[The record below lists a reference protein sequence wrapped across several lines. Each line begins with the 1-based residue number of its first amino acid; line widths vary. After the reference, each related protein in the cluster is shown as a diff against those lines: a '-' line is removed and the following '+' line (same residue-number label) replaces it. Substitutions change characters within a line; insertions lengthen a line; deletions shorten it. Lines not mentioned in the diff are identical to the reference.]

1 MSQRDTSQRDTN
13 PHDTSR
19 HDTSRD
25 ATTRPGAPAT
35 DSGAEGL
42 VWAVRDTLAMAG
54 RNIARL
60 TRQPEQLVFNLVSPI
75 MFVLLFRYVFGG
87 AISGLQGL
95 NYVNYL
101 IPGIAVQTVLFSAGV
116 TGFALADDLQKGFIY
131 RLRSLPMAR
140 SAVFGGRVAAD
151 TLNNTVG
158 LIVLIITGV
167 AVGFRPQNVGGLVLA
182 VVLLLLFALAVSL
195 GYALIGMSVRSAEAV
210 NAATFPIIFPLTFA
224 SSAFVPV
231 QTMPSWL
238 QGFATHQPVSV
249 VINAARSLIL
259 GDSATEQQRAVL
271 LGGGETLSLVLQ
283 ALAWTIGIGLL
294 FGYLCTRKYR
304 NLT

>member
-1 MSQRDTSQRDTN
+1 MTQ
-13 PHDTSR
+13 
-19 HDTSRD
+19 
-25 ATTRPGAPAT
+25 ATISSPRPLGPPSAGPAGERLT
-35 DSGAEGL
+35 
-42 VWAVRDTLAMAG
+42 WAVRDTSAMAG
-54 RNIARL
+54 RNLRRL
-60 TRQPEQLVFNLVSPI
+60 MRQPEMVMFNLVSPI

-87 AISGLQGL
+87 AIGGLQGL

-116 TGFALADDLQKGFIY
+116 TGFALADDLQKGFVN

-151 TLNNTVG
+151 TLNNAFG
-158 LIVLIITGV
+158 LIILLATGF
-167 AVGFRPQNVGGLVLA
+167 AVGFRPANVLGLTLA
-182 VVLLLLFALAVSL
+182 ALLLLVFALAVSL
-195 GYALIGMSVRSAEAV
+195 GYALVGLMVRTPEAV

-238 QGFATHQPVSV
+238 RGFATHQPVSV

-259 GDSATEQQRAVL
+259 GDSTTPAQRSLL
-271 LGGGETLSLVLQ
+271 LGDTGTSALVLQ
-283 ALAWTIGIGLL
+283 SLAWTIGIGLV
-294 FGYLCTRKYR
+294 FGLLCTRKYR
-304 NLT
+304 NLTR

>member
-1 MSQRDTSQRDTN
+1 MTATSADRG
-13 PHDTSR
+13 PV
-19 HDTSRD
+19 
-25 ATTRPGAPAT
+25 AVGAPA
-35 DSGAEGL
+35 DGGGL
-42 VWAVRDTLAMAG
+42 AWALRDTGAMAG
-54 RNIARL
+54 RNLRRL
-60 TRQPEQLVFNLVSPI
+60 TRQPEQIVFNLVSPI

-116 TGFALADDLQKGFIY
+116 TGFALAEDMQKGFIK

-140 SAVFGGRVAAD
+140 SAVFGGRVASD
-151 TLNNTVG
+151 TLNNAFG
-158 LIVLIITGV
+158 LAILIATGF
-167 AVGFRPQNVGGLVLA
+167 AVGFRPANPSGLVLA
-182 VVLLLLFALAVSL
+182 GVLLLLFALAVSL
-195 GYALIGMSVRSAEAV
+195 GYALIGLTVRSAEAV

-231 QTMPSWL
+231 ETMPEWL

-259 GDSATEQQRAVL
+259 GDTATPEQREML
-271 LGGGETLSLVLQ
+271 LGGASTSSLVLQ
-283 ALAWTIGIGLL
+283 SLLWTLGIGLV
-294 FGYLCTRKYR
+294 FGVLCTRRYR
-304 NLT
+304 GLSR

>member
-1 MSQRDTSQRDTN
+1 MTAST
-13 PHDTSR
+13 
-19 HDTSRD
+19 
-25 ATTRPGAPAT
+25 ATTSTPAGG
-35 DSGAEGL
+35 SGSGFA
-42 VWAVRDTLAMAG
+42 WALRDTLAMGG
-54 RNIARL
+54 RNLRRL
-60 TRQPEQLVFNLVSPI
+60 MRQPEQVMFNIVSPI

-87 AISGLQGL
+87 AINGLGGL

-116 TGFALADDLQKGFIY
+116 TGFALADDMQKGFVN

-140 SAVFGGRVAAD
+140 SAVFGGRVASD
-151 TLNNTVG
+151 TLNNLFG
-158 LIVLIITGV
+158 LIVLILTGL
-167 AVGFRPQNVGGLVLA
+167 AVGFRPESFFGLILA
-182 VVLLLLFALAVSL
+182 ALLLLLFALAVSL
-195 GYALIGMSVRSAEAV
+195 GYALIGLMVRSPEAV

-259 GDSATEQQRAVL
+259 GDSATAQQRDLL
-271 LGGGETLSLVLQ
+271 LGGSSTGSLVWQ
-283 ALAWTIGIGLL
+283 SLAWTLGIGLV
-294 FGYLCTRKYR
+294 FGLLCTRKYR
-304 NLT
+304 NLTR

>member
-1 MSQRDTSQRDTN
+1 M
-13 PHDTSR
+13 
-19 HDTSRD
+19 
-25 ATTRPGAPAT
+25 TTTAPTPAT
-35 DSGAEGL
+35 AVRSSDTGDGL
-42 VWAVRDTLAMAG
+42 AWAVRDALAMAG
-54 RNIARL
+54 RNLRRVA
-60 TRQPEQLVFNLVSPI
+60 RQPEQIVFTLVSPI

-140 SAVFGGRVAAD
+140 SAVFAGRVIAD
-151 TLNNTVG
+151 TISNAAG
-158 LIVLIITGV
+158 LAILILTGF
-167 AVGFRPQNVGGLVLA
+167 AVGFRPASVIGLLLA
-182 VVLLLLFALAVSL
+182 SLLLLSFALAVSL
-195 GYALIGMSVRSAEAV
+195 GYALIGMTVSSAEAV
-210 NAATFPIIFPLTFA
+210 NAATFPIVFPATFA

-231 QTMPSWL
+231 MTMPSWL

-259 GDSATEQQRAVL
+259 GDTATAEQRELL
-271 LGGGETLSLVLQ
+271 LGATGTSSLVIQ
-283 ALAWTIGIGLL
+283 ALAWTIGIGIV
-294 FGYLCTRKYR
+294 FGVLCTRKYR

>member
-1 MSQRDTSQRDTN
+1 MTATTDTVRPGGLDRGTAPGGGLGWAMRDTS
-13 PHDTSR
+13 
-19 HDTSRD
+19 
-25 ATTRPGAPAT
+25 
-35 DSGAEGL
+35 
-42 VWAVRDTLAMAG
+42 AMAG
-54 RNIARL
+54 RNLRRL
-60 TRQPEQLVFNLVSPI
+60 MRQPEMVMFNIVSPI

-116 TGFALADDLQKGFIY
+116 TGFALAEDLQKGFIN

-151 TLNNTVG
+151 TLNNAFG
-158 LIVLIITGV
+158 LIVLLITGY
-167 AVGFRPQNVGGLVLA
+167 AVGFRPANLLGLVLA
-182 VVLLLLFALAVSL
+182 ALLLLLFALAVSL
-195 GYALIGMSVRSAEAV
+195 GYAVIGLTVRTPEAV

-231 QTMPSWL
+231 QTMPGWL
-238 QGFATHQPVSV
+238 RGFATHQPVSV

-259 GDSATEQQRAVL
+259 GDNATAAQRAQL
-271 LGGGETLSLVLQ
+271 LGGTGTGTLIAQ
-283 ALAWTIGIGLL
+283 ALAWSIGIGLI
-294 FGYLCTRKYR
+294 FGLLCARKYR
-304 NLT
+304 RLTR

>member
-1 MSQRDTSQRDTN
+1 MTT
-13 PHDTSR
+13 TG
-19 HDTSRD
+19 
-25 ATTRPGAPAT
+25 ATTDTPTAAT
-35 DSGAEGL
+35 PRARGL
-42 VWAVRDTLAMAG
+42 SVEQRNSLIWAARDTLAMAG
-54 RNIARL
+54 RNLRRL
-60 TRQPEQLVFNLVSPI
+60 MRQPEQVVFTLVSPI

-87 AISGLQGL
+87 AIGGLQGL

-140 SAVFGGRVAAD
+140 SAVFGGRVASD
-151 TLNNTVG
+151 TLSNAFG
-158 LIVLIITGV
+158 LFILIATGF
-167 AVGFRPQNVGGLVLA
+167 AVGFRPENAVGLVLA
-182 VVLLLLFALAVSL
+182 ALLLLLFALAVSL
-195 GYALIGMSVRSAEAV
+195 GYALIGMSVSSPEAV

-231 QTMPSWL
+231 MTMPSWL

-259 GDSATEQQRAVL
+259 GDTATPEQREVL
-271 LGGGETLSLVLQ
+271 LGGQGTGALIIQ
-283 ALAWTIGIGLL
+283 ALLWTLGIGLL
-294 FGYLCTRKYR
+294 FGVLCTRKYR

>member
-1 MSQRDTSQRDTN
+1 MT
-13 PHDTSR
+13 
-19 HDTSRD
+19 
-25 ATTRPGAPAT
+25 TTRAPAREAQHA
-35 DSGAEGL
+35 DHGSGLG
-42 VWAVRDTLAMAG
+42 WAVRDTLAMAG
-54 RNIARL
+54 RNLRRL
-60 TRQPEQLVFNLVSPI
+60 LRQPEQVMFNLVSPI

-87 AISGLQGL
+87 AIGGLQGL

-151 TLNNTVG
+151 TVNNTLG
-158 LIVLIITGV
+158 LLVLIATGFV
-167 AVGFRPQNVGGLVLA
+167 VGFRPSDLPGLALA
-182 VVLLLLFALAVSL
+182 GLLLLLFALAVSL
-195 GYALIGMSVRSAEAV
+195 GYALIGMTVRSAEAV

-231 QTMPSWL
+231 ATMPDWL

-259 GDSATEQQRAVL
+259 GDTATDAQRAQL
-271 LGGGETLSLVLQ
+271 LGGADTASLVLQ
-283 ALAWTIGIGLL
+283 SLAWTVGIGLL
-294 FGYLCTRKYR
+294 FGVLCTRKYR
-304 NLT
+304 NLR

>member
-1 MSQRDTSQRDTN
+1 MTQSTTTLQDTTSEGKQENRLTWALRDTS
-13 PHDTSR
+13 
-19 HDTSRD
+19 
-25 ATTRPGAPAT
+25 
-35 DSGAEGL
+35 
-42 VWAVRDTLAMAG
+42 AMAG
-54 RNIARL
+54 RNLRRL
-60 TRQPEQLVFNLVSPI
+60 MRQPEQVMFNLVSPI

-87 AISGLQGL
+87 AIGGLEGI

-101 IPGIAVQTVLFSAGV
+101 VPGIAVQTVLFSAGV

-151 TLNNTVG
+151 TLNNAVG
-158 LIVLIITGV
+158 LTVLIATGF
-167 AVGFRPQNVGGLVLA
+167 AVGFRPENPVGLLMA
-182 VVLLLLFALAVSL
+182 MLLLLLFALAVSL
-195 GYALIGMSVRSAEAV
+195 GYALIGMTVRSAEAV
-210 NAATFPIIFPLTFA
+210 NAATFPLIFPLTFA

-231 QTMPSWL
+231 QTMPDWL

-259 GDSATEQQRAVL
+259 GDSATPAQREML
-271 LGGGETLSLVLQ
+271 LGGADTTSLILQ
-283 ALAWTIGIGLL
+283 ALAWTIGIGVL
-294 FGYLCTRKYR
+294 FGLLCTRKYR

>member
-1 MSQRDTSQRDTN
+1 MTNTADSTSARSSAAQGGGVVWALRDT
-13 PHDTSR
+13 
-19 HDTSRD
+19 
-25 ATTRPGAPAT
+25 A
-35 DSGAEGL
+35 
-42 VWAVRDTLAMAG
+42 AMAG
-54 RNIARL
+54 RNLRRL
-60 TRQPEQLVFNLVSPI
+60 LRQPEQVMFNLVSPI
-75 MFVLLFRYVFGG
+75 MFTLLFRYIFGG
-87 AISGLQGL
+87 AIGGLQGL

-116 TGFALADDLQKGFIY
+116 TGFALADDLQKGFIN

-151 TLNNTVG
+151 TLNNALG
-158 LIVLIITGV
+158 LVILLLTGY
-167 AVGFRPQNVGGLVLA
+167 AVGFRPASAVGLVLA
-182 VVLLLLFALAVSL
+182 ALLLLLFALAVSL
-195 GYALIGMSVRSAEAV
+195 GYALIGLSVRSPEAV

-259 GDSATEQQRAVL
+259 GNSATVQQSEVL
-271 LGGGETLSLVLQ
+271 LGGSGTATLVWQ
-283 ALAWTIGIGLL
+283 AVAWTIGIGIV
-294 FGYLCTRKYR
+294 FGLLCTRKYR
-304 NLT
+304 NLTA

>member
-1 MSQRDTSQRDTN
+1 MSMSATTAAGTQATPATGLSWVLRDT
-13 PHDTSR
+13 
-19 HDTSRD
+19 
-25 ATTRPGAPAT
+25 G
-35 DSGAEGL
+35 
-42 VWAVRDTLAMAG
+42 AMAG
-54 RNIARL
+54 RNLRRL
-60 TRQPEQLVFNLVSPI
+60 MRQPEMVMFNLVSPI

-87 AISGLQGL
+87 AINGLQGL

-116 TGFALADDLQKGFIY
+116 TGFALADDMQKGFID

-140 SAVFGGRVAAD
+140 SAVFGGRVTSD
-151 TLNNTVG
+151 TLNNAFG
-158 LIVLIITGV
+158 LIVLLATGF
-167 AVGFRPQNVGGLVLA
+167 AVGFRPASALGLILA
-182 VVLLLLFALAVSL
+182 ALLLLLFALAVSL
-195 GYALIGMSVRSAEAV
+195 GYALIGLSVRTPEAV

-259 GDSATEQQRAVL
+259 GDSTTEQQRDLL
-271 LGGGETLSLVLQ
+271 LGHTATGSLVLQ
-283 ALAWTIGIGLL
+283 SIAWTIGIGVV
-294 FGYLCTRKYR
+294 FGLLCTRRYR
-304 NLT
+304 RLGR

>member
-1 MSQRDTSQRDTN
+1 M
-13 PHDTSR
+13 
-19 HDTSRD
+19 
-25 ATTRPGAPAT
+25 TTMTRAQARAAQ
-35 DSGAEGL
+35 SGDHGSAL
-42 VWAVRDTLAMAG
+42 KWAVSDTLAMAG
-54 RNIARL
+54 RNLRRL
-60 TRQPEQLVFNLVSPI
+60 LRQPEQIMFNLVSPI

-87 AISGLQGL
+87 AIGGLAEVS
-95 NYVNYL
+95 YVNYL

-151 TLNNTVG
+151 TVNNTLG
-158 LIVLIITGV
+158 LLVLIATGF
-167 AVGFRPQNVGGLVLA
+167 AVGFRPSNLPGLVLA
-182 VVLLLLFALAVSL
+182 GLLLLLFALAVSL
-195 GYALIGMSVRSAEAV
+195 GYALIGMTVRSAEAV

-231 QTMPSWL
+231 MTMPDWL

-259 GDSATEQQRAVL
+259 GDSATEAQRAQL
-271 LGGGETLSLVLQ
+271 FGGADTASLVVQ
-283 ALAWTIGIGLL
+283 SLAWTLGIGLL
-294 FGYLCTRKYR
+294 FGLLCTRKYR
-304 NLT
+304 NLS